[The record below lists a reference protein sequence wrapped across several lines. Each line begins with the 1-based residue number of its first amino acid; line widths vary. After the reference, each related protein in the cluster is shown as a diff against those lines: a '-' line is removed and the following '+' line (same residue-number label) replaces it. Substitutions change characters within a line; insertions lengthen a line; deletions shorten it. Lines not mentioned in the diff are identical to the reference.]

1 MIEIST
7 IIVNLVM
14 MTIITIE
21 SDSDQKIQQILHFAE
36 ELGLTAKTDEH
47 RVLTVKDV
55 ALGFGRKATDAELME
70 YLLKGENEEAI
81 DIEAV
86 FKKFE

>member
-1 MIEIST
+1 
-7 IIVNLVM
+7 M

-36 ELGLTAKTDEH
+36 ELGLTVKTDEH

-55 ALGFGRKATDAELME
+55 ALGFGRKATETELLE
-70 YLLKGENEEAI
+70 YLLKTENGERI
-81 DIEAV
+81 DIDAV
-86 FKKFE
+86 FKKFED